1 MEPLALSVD
10 KSAVNFGETVV
21 FSISNSTGQDLNQNA
36 YITIQT
42 GEQYSTSV
50 LWNNQ
55 VKQYS
60 FTLSFLRPEWG
71 ADPFRTS
78 TWNLYFTAS
87 GRNSNTGFS
96 AVSNTVPVQ
105 YTRTV

>member
-1 MEPLALSVD
+1 METLALSVY

-55 VKQYS
+55 TKQYS

-71 ADPFRTS
+71 A
-78 TWNLYFTAS
+78 LLMAAS
-87 GRNSNTGFS
+87 SIIVVTNSLLLGRK
-96 AVSNTVPVQ
+96 
-105 YTRTV
+105 RI